1 MKVNCTTLTFMLG
14 IIIGAMIHTENS
26 IVNVVS
32 SIALATVVFHITLVR
47 DFKFV
52 KRSLSNITF

>member
-32 SIALATVVFHITLVR
+32 SIALATVVFHITLVK

-52 KRSLSNITF
+52 KKVIK